1 MKTDLKKLSAEA
13 AEAAEAR
20 PSPAL
25 GRWSLASG
33 GKAML

>member
-1 MKTDLKKLSAEA
+1 MKTDLKKLS